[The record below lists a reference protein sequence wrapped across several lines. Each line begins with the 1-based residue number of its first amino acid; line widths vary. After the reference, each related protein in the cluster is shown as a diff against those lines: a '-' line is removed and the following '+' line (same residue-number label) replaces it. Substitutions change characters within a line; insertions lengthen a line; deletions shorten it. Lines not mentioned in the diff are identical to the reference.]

1 MVMAVD
7 ARRIASA
14 QASAVETLVSLQAAT
29 AAAACAARRRPHH
42 RHHHHHHHHHYVP
55 TTAHPLALDR
65 LQMMA
70 SAMMAHHRE
79 PIVLI
84 PQAARLFA
92 LLPAQTGVLLD
103 TIVMTAD
110 LVRSRGSASA
120 ARSCSKARQVRIAT
134 RCRSGSSRTG
144 TALGATYPK
153 ACSATV
159 SSTTL
164 AK

>member
-1 MVMAVD
+1 MD

-42 RHHHHHHHHHYVP
+42 RHHHHHFYHHYVP
-55 TTAHPLALDR
+55 TTAHPLALVLDR

-84 PQAARLFA
+84 PQAARFLA

-120 ARSCSKARQVRIAT
+120 ARSCSEARQVRIAT